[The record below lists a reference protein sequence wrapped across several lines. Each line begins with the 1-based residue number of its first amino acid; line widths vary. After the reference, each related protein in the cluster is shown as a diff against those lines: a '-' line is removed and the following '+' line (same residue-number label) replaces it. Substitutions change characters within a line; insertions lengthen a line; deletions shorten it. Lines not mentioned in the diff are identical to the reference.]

1 MVLASSRAITAGV
14 KIISRDKKK
23 DSHTGHISYS
33 HTVKRL
39 FFRDNVFFTNS
50 SKSAFAGDGF
60 LFQMSGND
68 AGPAQDIAIV
78 RNTGIHGSPSG
89 KCIVAVGPKQFCTN
103 GTFAM
108 VGNLLTAGKYGFKG
122 DGVPP
127 GRAGMDRYLGND
139 YVFTGNGLVGWT
151 QDKFDQQNY
160 PPGNTWIPNLSSAG
174 FQEPTTADNLKLGVT
189 SSLQKK
195 HKYGGRLL
203 EGPSPVGKCV
213 STGQV
218 GVRVCASS
226 LDTGSNRITAA
237 PVTEEPETTGTDA
250 PTETTAPTSSTP
262 KPCVCSQDMKPV
274 CGKDGKTYSNAC
286 KAACAGVEV
295 DFDAPCTQKPT
306 GRDELC

>member
-1 MVLASSRAITAGV
+1 MFL
-14 KIISRDKKK
+14 
-23 DSHTGHISYS
+23 
-33 HTVKRL
+33 
-39 FFRDNVFFTNS
+39 TNS

-60 LFQMSGND
+60 LFQLSGND

-89 KCIVAVGPKQFCTN
+89 KCLVAVGPKQFCTN

-127 GRAGMDRYLGND
+127 GRPGMDRFLGNG

-160 PPGNTWIPNLSSAG
+160 PPGNRWIPNLTIEG
-174 FQEPTTADNLKLGVT
+174 FQEPVTTNNLKLGLA
-189 SSLQKK
+189 SNLQKK

-203 EGPSPVGKCV
+203 QGPSPVGKCV
-213 STGQV
+213 STGKH

-237 PVTEEPETTGTDA
+237 PVTEEPETTGTYVPA
-250 PTETTAPTSSTP
+250 ETTVP
-262 KPCVCSQDMKPV
+262 KFPHP
-274 CGKDGKTYSNAC
+274 NH
-286 KAACAGVEV
+286 ACAW
-295 DFDAPCTQKPT
+295 TT
-306 GRDELC
+306 